1 MTMHIGIDLGGT
13 KIEVVALM
21 PNGSE
26 LFRTRRPAPSRDYD
40 ATIRAIVE
48 LVAAAEQA
56 TGRKG
61 TVGIGTPGA
70 LGRRSRLMKNA
81 YATAL
86 NGKPLKDDLEQALGR
101 PIRLANDGN
110 CFALSEA
117 IDGAGKDAEV
127 VFGVI
132 LGTGVGGGVIVR
144 RHALDG
150 ANAIAGEWGHNAL
163 PWPTEDE
170 ARGHAYYAGGES
182 NIEAFLCG
190 AGLVHDHQKVAG
202 ETLTAPEIAAADTPA
217 REATMQRYET
227 RLAKALASVVN
238 LLDPDVIVL
247 GGGLSNIDRLYE
259 NVPKLWG
266 KWIFS
271 DEIETR
277 LLRNVH
283 GDSSGVRGAAW
294 LWQEG

>member
-13 KIEVVALM
+13 KIEIVALM
-21 PNGSE
+21 PDGNE
-26 LFRTRRPAPSRDYD
+26 LFRTRRPAPSRNYE
-40 ATIRAIVE
+40 AT
-48 LVAAAEQA
+48 VAAIADLVHEAEQA
-56 TGRKG
+56 TGKKG

-70 LGRRSRLMKNA
+70 LGRRSRVMKNA

-86 NGKPLKDDLEQALGR
+86 NGRPFKDDLEQALVR

-117 IDGAGKDAEV
+117 IDGAGKGAEV

-132 LGTGVGGGVIVR
+132 LGTGVGGGIVVN
-144 RHALDG
+144 RHPING

-170 ARGHAYYAGGES
+170 ARGHSYYAGGES

-190 AGLVHDHQKVAG
+190 AGLIYDHQKVAG
-202 ETLTAPEIAAADTPA
+202 ESLTAPEIAAADTPA
-217 REATMQRYET
+217 KCETMLRYER
-227 RLAKALASVVN
+227 RLAKALASVIN

-259 NVPKLWG
+259 NVPQLWG
-266 KWIFS
+266 EWVFS

-294 LWQEG
+294 LWDES